1 MTREELAVC
10 VMRLGTLSSAFLL
23 RSVETRV
30 SSVEGIPQLEI
41 LNEVA
46 YQISLS
52 LDLLFDLLTLK

>member
-30 SSVEGIPQLEI
+30 PSVEGIPQLEI

-52 LDLLFDLLTLK
+52 LDLLLDLLTLK